1 MLVGA
6 GVDNAHASVWKKIKL
21 PSTIAI
27 KHQLRKLMFD
37 DLVERAEKAEKAE
50 KAEVIARAEQFAII
64 ERNKSTLATGAPAA
78 SVIVGLKARS
88 RPCVTGRA
96 LQGMPFE
103 QDCARHDIQARR
115 GRRETLASPRRAQ
128 PVAES
133 HPRGKVH
140 RRNRGR
146 QIAS

>member
-1 MLVGA
+1 MHTHRFG
-6 GVDNAHASVWKKIKL
+6 KKIKL

-37 DLVERAEKAEKAE
+37 DLVKRAEKAE

-88 RPCVTGRA
+88 RPCVTA
-96 LQGMPFE
+96 P
-103 QDCARHDIQARR
+103 CAPRDAFRTR
-115 GRRETLASPRRAQ
+115 LRSP
-128 PVAES
+128 
-133 HPRGKVH
+133 
-140 RRNRGR
+140 
-146 QIAS
+146 